1 MSEEYY
7 EEKVL
12 RFRVVKQYT
21 EEHPHYG
28 EIKKDNPE
36 SLNEWWLV
44 SSHTS
49 YNGAVITKL
58 AIEENGG
65 SFYPSHGYRF
75 KVVDRGSESV
85 IKRSVW

>member
-7 EEKVL
+7 EERVL

-21 EEHPHYG
+21 EEHPHYE

-49 YNGAVITKL
+49 YKGAVDSQYHL
-58 AIEENGG
+58 QDLQ
-65 SFYPSHGYRF
+65 FDRGYRF